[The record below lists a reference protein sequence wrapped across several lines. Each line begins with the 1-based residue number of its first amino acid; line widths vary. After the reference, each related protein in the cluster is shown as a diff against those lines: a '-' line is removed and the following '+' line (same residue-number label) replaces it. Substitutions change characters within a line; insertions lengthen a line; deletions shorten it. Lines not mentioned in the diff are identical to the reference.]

1 MKTELRI
8 GNWVMLSGKPCQVQ
22 TVGMW
27 VHTDTTVDEVPI
39 ESIEAIP
46 LSEEWLRMFGFRK
59 SRLAGYDR
67 HFQYHHPKLNNPI
80 TALYN
85 ADFSMNLDGRAR
97 VLKHVHQLQNAFFVI
112 ADEELTLTGNPDRK
126 TIEL

>member
-27 VHTDTTVDEVPI
+27 LHTDTTIDEVPI

-46 LSEEWLRMFGFRK
+46 LSEEWLRMFGFQK
-59 SRLAGYDR
+59 SNLAGYDQ
-67 HFQYHHPKLNNPI
+67 HFKYHHPKLNSPI

-85 ADFSMNLDGRAR
+85 ADFSMRLNDRAR

-112 ADEELTLTGNPDRK
+112 TDEELPLTSSPDIK
-126 TIEL
+126 TIEI